1 MLQIDKL
8 SSWIYL
14 PLYQIYL
21 LTPQIFPPKSYVL
34 RGGSPKNCKITL
46 KVIGDQITI
55 TCSKSDLKSDQDHN
69 LEYRNKVIG
78 NQIVISDH

>member
-1 MLQIDKL
+1 MLQIDKP

-21 LTPQIFPPKSYVL
+21 LSPQIFPPTSYVL

-46 KVIGDQITI
+46 KVIGDTY
-55 TCSKSDLKSDQDHN
+55 SKSDLRSDQDHD
-69 LEYRNKVIG
+69 LEHYNKVIG
-78 NQIVISDH
+78 NQIVISDQT